1 MRTQPE
7 SLRNWCLLLVVCS
20 LFAACGQRSS
30 DQADHNPD
38 DTASEGNQA
47 LYDKVMDV
55 HDEVMPKMDDL
66 YSSKEKLQNIIAKT
80 PTLAAEK
87 QSAIEATIVE
97 LDSASESMMIWM
109 RQFDPLPDSVGVD
122 RAREY
127 LENEMEKIQQVRS
140 MVYEALEHAEAIQSN

>member
-1 MRTQPE
+1 
-7 SLRNWCLLLVVCS
+7 
-20 LFAACGQRSS
+20 
-30 DQADHNPD
+30 
-38 DTASEGNQA
+38 
-47 LYDKVMDV
+47 
-55 HDEVMPKMDDL
+55 MPKMDDL